1 MKKRRRPW
9 IIKLEEIQSYQFLC
23 NPWTKSNL
31 IRLLIQILS
40 RRERLIKLFDPRILS
55 TLLLRDLRKSNP
67 YFLVKGIVVLTLSI
81 LIYRFNHQSSMIDR
95 KNFYLIKL
103 FPIHN
108 FMELGN
114 ETPEEYLKPFTQ
126 NWLRFPHLLLS
137 FQLKRYYNRDFDPI
151 SLNSGYGKNTNKK
164 DEIISKN
171 QGPSETHSENDEK
184 DINLKIDSTL
194 NSTENEYWKPE
205 KYLCEDPFTRNKTE
219 IEQRRK
225 RSILWDLSFI
235 EREQTK
241 IESDLSSKCLSKDYP
256 ISWAKELF
264 TEDQRYTEENSFP
277 LERKRFI
284 ENFTKSIRYSF
295 FYILPIDEPCMGGPS
310 ATKKPIEDFNLS
322 KRLFKIKKNVF
333 SQDLRDSKSYS
344 LMNRIVDLWKIKTY
358 FEIENP
364 SLNCAMR
371 SFTLPWNL
379 FSAFCDQSKG
389 KYILHKNFLEMTDQF
404 TLSITKPSQVHDKIS
419 FFIYYKMNPLYELNK
434 NGSLRSDRIFNHRE
448 KWKNQSLWVLLNI
461 IDKAD
466 DYLDQ
471 IIDKQLSQI
480 DSKNCLEIGT
490 PFNNYRTEAL
500 GWYESIKYNIDN
512 RYSKNLLNRFYFIN
526 RLSRN
531 LKDQIRTNFI
541 ENENLNNVTKDTIDR
556 HSSSWK
562 KIKREWFNHSI
573 IRIDKHINRNLN
585 VYKWSNQTEYF
596 MKYLKQV
603 FSKKNYFK
611 IVFDPIEL
619 CTNTNRDS
627 IGWSVFLSLSE
638 STVKILN
645 SKFDII
651 SNLNSKFD
659 ILISFFDFAFH
670 GLQSMNYRLLNQLL
684 DPIGTLIV
692 RLKKFKTF
700 LLYDHNLSQR
710 SKLLIDEGTI
720 APFVTNKIPINP
732 LIIDFFDNE
741 NNRMESFDNTYFS
754 TISNDRDNWLNPVKL
769 SDQSSLI
776 ASFHGANTLQF
787 FDYLHHTRPNYR
799 NRLPSDMK
807 RFYIKRNNFTYGQ
820 LFNLLIIHN
829 NLSSLPIGEIGP
841 VHSEKETISF
851 IKSQVSNILLPK
863 YLKRKRSGDQTFVL
877 IYDLYRSFNLL
888 TRLNPF
894 VREKR
899 YLSSIE
905 EISTTPLTKEQIVN
919 FEKNFCQPFFKR
931 SDSEE
936 NNFDQCFKRGFSSNV
951 GLIQT
956 RSYQDDLL
964 SEMFSNKNE
973 EIFPRIQDWFVTECL
988 KNKIVN
994 EDIDGRSTLSNSSKE
1009 EQNIYRISQID
1020 SIFSKWDL
1028 FKTYMPW
1035 FFTSAWCKYIENM
1048 LLDTLSEILLHGSN
1062 PFVSILQNIKHNI
1075 LLKRNILWELSHP
1088 LWEPIQCK
1096 LRTNLINKFFF
1107 PSNNFKDFFPYCKDF
1122 LIEETSDREKSS
1134 VPFIWAH
1141 MRLLN
1146 ARGYKYG
1153 ILIPFFVLGYSILQY
1168 FKVIS
1173 FTFIN
1178 IKRYFELIKY
1188 LKHPSYVIELQKMI
1202 NPPVPNSFLYY
1213 TIDRSSSLPQI
1224 INSFFSMNMKRK
1236 TKTKR
1241 KRKTKNRN
1249 RKLLITIIR
1258 ELNGLCSSMDISE
1271 KEMNLLVQFLMTEKA
1286 LFKFES
1292 IFTYSHNLFKNEF
1305 GDQIIRQPGLIHLR
1319 YLAYTYQKGL
1329 INYGFNPFCLAERWV
1344 FLAFCQK
1351 ITSSQ
1356 ILCQTNPTF
1365 HGKPFSL
1372 HSGSLLSKGILLIGP
1387 MGTGRSYLVKS
1398 LAADSYVPLIRISLK
1413 KLWYGE
1419 YLDYPLERIPTEFD
1433 PFVKDKMEDFHIT
1446 LELAKS
1452 MSPCIIWIPNI
1463 HELNLNDATNYLFGF
1478 GFTDLFLSV
1487 LMNNLFRFR
1496 DGEKDSMRNILVIA
1510 STHIPQRVD
1519 PALIAPN
1526 RLDRS
1531 INIRMLVIP
1540 QRQREFPILL
1550 CSKGLYSGKFPDEF
1564 GSITIDYA
1572 VRDLA
1577 ALADEALILSITRN
1591 KSVIDTN
1598 TIRSAIYKQIF
1609 HLQSMDNQVGSS
1621 QNDER
1626 IIYKVGKAFIQNTL
1640 RRNSPMN
1647 PLSTKKELWKK
1658 RFCYLSEWY
1667 LEPSIAETT
1676 MKELTIL
1683 PHILGCLAGSA
1694 ARDSWSISERNRENW
1709 IPFDKLAEHD
1719 LDIASSLL
1727 ESILVEFPFSR
1738 LGICRGK
1745 SDKDQITFAPQLKM
1759 RDNLDLIRFMKEYEL
1774 KFTPG
1779 AKQRDMDEELIKN
1792 VVWTPRIWRLSFLR
1806 SNRFDHIKT
1815 PNSLGS
1821 SYQFGSLRKRQMDRS
1836 LFPIQ
1841 YPKQYKYSK
1850 KPLFFI
1856 GRRFLWDSFLFQEQ
1870 RPVFSRREFFANEEL
1885 LKRLYITYGARRLIA
1900 QPDFFPKKSIQ
1911 SFFRRYDSKSTIN
1924 SVLVMNWWKPLS
1936 LRHRHIEHFKRIQA
1950 IGIQLERMQPYFP
1963 IYSYNRWLTENSRER
1978 VDRFQSLIHRQ
1989 RWLGT
1994 NRLLSNE
2001 SFLYNT
2007 LFESYQYLSNLF
2019 LSNRMLLDQITKTL
2033 LENKWLFPNEIEHS
2047 IHTTGLRFDI
2057 SWENME

>member
-1 MKKRRRPW
+1 M
-9 IIKLEEIQSYQFLC
+9 
-23 NPWTKSNL
+23 
-31 IRLLIQILS
+31 
-40 RRERLIKLFDPRILS
+40 
-55 TLLLRDLRKSNP
+55 
-67 YFLVKGIVVLTLSI
+67 
-81 LIYRFNHQSSMIDR
+81 
-95 KNFYLIKL
+95 
-103 FPIHN
+103 
-108 FMELGN
+108 
-114 ETPEEYLKPFTQ
+114 
-126 NWLRFPHLLLS
+126 
-137 FQLKRYYNRDFDPI
+137 
-151 SLNSGYGKNTNKK
+151 
-164 DEIISKN
+164 
-171 QGPSETHSENDEK
+171 
-184 DINLKIDSTL
+184 KIDSTL

-241 IESDLSSKCLSKDYP
+241 IQSDLSSKCLSKDYP

-264 TEDQRYTEENSFP
+264 TEDQRYTEDNSFS

-310 ATKKPIEDFNLS
+310 ATKKPIEDLNLS
-322 KRLFKIKKNVF
+322 KRFFKIKKNVF
-333 SQDLRDSKSYS
+333 SKDLRDSKSYS

-389 KYILHKNFLEMTDQF
+389 KYILHKNCLEMTDQF

-500 GWYESIKYNIDN
+500 GWYESIKYNIDS

-531 LKDQIRTNFI
+531 LKDQIRTNLI

-573 IRIDKHINRNLN
+573 IRIDKHINRNFN

-596 MKYLKQV
+596 MKCLKQI
-603 FSKKNYFK
+603 FYKK
-611 IVFDPIEL
+611 I
-619 CTNTNRDS
+619 
-627 IGWSVFLSLSE
+627 
-638 STVKILN
+638 
-645 SKFDII
+645 
-651 SNLNSKFD
+651 LNSKFD

-670 GLQSMNYRLLNQLL
+670 DRLLNQLL
-684 DPIGTLIV
+684 DPIIV
-692 RLKKFKTF
+692 RLKKFQTF
-700 LLYDHNLSQR
+700 HNLSQR

-820 LFNLLIIHN
+820 LFNLFIIHN

-851 IKSQVSNILLPK
+851 IKSQVYNILLPK

-877 IYDLYRSFNLL
+877 IYDLYRSLNLL

-919 FEKNFCQPFFKR
+919 FEKTFCQPFFKR

-1028 FKTYMPW
+1028 LKTYMPW

-1062 PFVSILQNIKHNI
+1062 PFVSIL
-1075 LLKRNILWELSHP
+1075 LKRNILWELSHP

-1096 LRTNLINKFFF
+1096 LRTNLIN
-1107 PSNNFKDFFPYCKDF
+1107 NFKDFFPSCKDF
-1122 LIEETSDREKSS
+1122 FPSWKDFFPSWKDFFPSCEDFSPFCRDFFIEETSDREKSS
-1134 VPFIWAH
+1134 VLIWAH

-1146 ARGYKYG
+1146 ARGYKYV

-1173 FTFIN
+1173 VAFISTN
-1178 IKRYFELIKY
+1178 RYFELIKY

-1213 TIDRSSSLPQI
+1213 TIERPRSLPQI
-1224 INSFFSMNMKRK
+1224 INSFFSMKRKRK

-1241 KRKTKNRN
+1241 KTKNRN
-1249 RKLLITIIR
+1249 IKLLITIIR

-1271 KEMNLLVQFLMTEKA
+1271 KEINLLVQFLMTEKN
-1286 LFKFES
+1286 LFNFES
-1292 IFTYSHNLFKNEF
+1292 IMTVSHNLFKNEF

-1356 ILCQTNPTF
+1356 ILCQTNPKF

-1398 LAADSYVPLIRISLK
+1398 IAADSYVPLIKISMK

-1419 YLDYPLERIPTEFD
+1419 YLDYPVERIPTEFD

-1463 HELNLNDATNYLFGF
+1463 HELNLNDASNYLFGF

-1487 LMNNLFRFR
+1487 LMHNLFRLR

-1540 QRQREFPILL
+1540 QRQREFPIIL
-1550 CSKGLYSGKFPDEF
+1550 CSKGLYSGKIPDEF

-1572 VRDLA
+1572 ARDLA

-1598 TIRSAIYKQIF
+1598 TIRSAIYRQIF
-1609 HLQSMDNQVGSS
+1609 HLQSMDNQVGSG

-1683 PHILGCLAGSA
+1683 PHILGCLAGLA
-1694 ARDSWSISERNRENW
+1694 ARDSWSISERNRDNW

-1759 RDNLDLIRFMKEYEL
+1759 RDHLDIIRFMKEYEL

-1870 RPVFSRREFFANEEL
+1870 RPVFSRQEFFANEEV

-1900 QPDFFPKKSIQ
+1900 QPDFFPKKSFQ

-1924 SVLVMNWWKPLS
+1924 SVLFMNLWKPLS
-1936 LRHRHIEHFKRIQA
+1936 LRHRHRHIEHFKRIQA
-1950 IGIQLERMQPYFP
+1950 IGIHLKRMQPYFP
-1963 IYSYNRWLTENSRER
+1963 IYSHNRWLTENTRAKF
-1978 VDRFQSLIHRQ
+1978 DRFQFQSLIHRQ

-2033 LENKWLFPNEIEHS
+2033 LEKKWLFPNEIEHS